1 MTTSRRYIM
10 KCSRHILPAP
20 VLLAVLLPA
29 MLSCARQSKLSLLH
43 SGALSAAL
51 ELPPKQY
58 SEAAVSGLQVD
69 GNTARDT
76 IRVTGPDGREVYIM
90 NAVLDEETGEM
101 VATERLDAAVVT
113 ARFSN
118 VAERGGKVDLKF
130 RIAVPAAMQDSHWQ
144 LRFYPSM
151 FALGDSVRLD
161 DIHITGR
168 SYRER
173 ELRGYER
180 YRRFLS
186 RIAPDSAAFISYRSL
201 EVFLKRNLPG
211 VYAFRTDSSFVTEQ
225 QFRSRFGVSGQEAVE
240 HYTRR
245 AALRRNE
252 RLKEN
257 RGKMFGRYVKS
268 PPADGG
274 IRLDSVTVSSD
285 GDFIYDYVQTV
296 NVRPG
301 MRKVDIVLSGEVLDS
316 SAAIRNRLTLARMR
330 RVLDF
335 GEER

>member
-1 MTTSRRYIM
+1 M

-51 ELPPKQY
+51 ELPPRQY

-130 RIAVPAAMQDSHWQ
+130 RIPGIF
-144 LRFYPSM
+144 R
-151 FALGDSVRLD
+151 
-161 DIHITGR
+161 GR
-168 SYRER
+168 IRHY
-173 ELRGYER
+173 
-180 YRRFLS
+180 
-186 RIAPDSAAFISYRSL
+186 
-201 EVFLKRNLPG
+201 
-211 VYAFRTDSSFVTEQ
+211 
-225 QFRSRFGVSGQEAVE
+225 VS
-240 HYTRR
+240 
-245 AALRRNE
+245 
-252 RLKEN
+252 
-257 RGKMFGRYVKS
+257 
-268 PPADGG
+268 
-274 IRLDSVTVSSD
+274 
-285 GDFIYDYVQTV
+285 
-296 NVRPG
+296 
-301 MRKVDIVLSGEVLDS
+301 
-316 SAAIRNRLTLARMR
+316 
-330 RVLDF
+330 
-335 GEER
+335 